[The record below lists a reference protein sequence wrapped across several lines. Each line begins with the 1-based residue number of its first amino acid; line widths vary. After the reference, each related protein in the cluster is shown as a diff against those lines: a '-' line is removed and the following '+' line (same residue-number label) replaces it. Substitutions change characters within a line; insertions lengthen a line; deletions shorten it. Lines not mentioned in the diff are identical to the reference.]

1 MRCKLR
7 PIGITATIHPMNC
20 FFTPGHTALFCQ
32 CYALSGYLIAKN
44 IQALCTDCNFS
55 RTSISNSSHPVY
67 TSIDIQTDK
76 ARHDY
81 APQN

>member
-7 PIGITATIHPMNC
+7 PIGITATIHPINC
-20 FFTPGHTALFCQ
+20 FFTPRHCIILSM
-32 CYALSGYLIAKN
+32 SGYLIAKN